1 MRAEQGKNS
10 RHAVRKTVRI
20 RREQAARAKREQAP
34 LRGKQSVSKPP
45 CEALQ
50 KAVRYRFL
58 LRSVVQG
65 RASRHANR
73 FSAHS
78 CKQFRFPSHFS
89 RFRIQ
94 PYNAV
99 SHQNQRFP
107 APSCT
112 TIPLSLPF
120 FKVSHLAIQSRF
132 PPKPA
137 ASHFL
142 PIHILPF
149 CLPFPFLLS
158 SCFTRQR
165 KKPCRNAVFRPFLQY
180 NVMFLS
186 KNASFLAKPC
196 PAAFGFPSCLVLRF
210 PLSSHFQSRFPP
222 RLVVQSS
229 ANRHAIPFPV
239 HTCETIPLS
248 ISFQSIS
255 RPILYRNAS
264 YLAMQSSANRHASFI
279 PSYSHPYPA
288 RKAEEIVD
296 QQRTYLFLFPSTFFV
311 YMSIQPFSFRYP
323 QWDVEE
329 MRKKRKKRPK

>member
-1 MRAEQGKNS
+1 MRYNS
-10 RHAVRKTVRI
+10 A
-20 RREQAARAKREQAP
+20 
-34 LRGKQSVSKPP
+34 
-45 CEALQ
+45 
-50 KAVRYRFL
+50 F
-58 LRSVVQG
+58 RSVFK
-65 RASRHANR
+65 ASHPATQSRVNRHVNR
-73 FSAHS
+73 FPAPSCATIPLFFSFVKALHPATQGSARSNARPFPAHS

-107 APSCT
+107 APLCT

-180 NVMFLS
+180 NAMFLS

-196 PAAFGFPSCLVLRF
+196 PAAFGFLSCLVLRF

-222 RLVVQSS
+222 RLVVQGG

-248 ISFQSIS
+248 ISFQSIF

-264 YLAMQSSANRHASFI
+264 HLAMQSGFI
-279 PSYSHPYPA
+279 PSHSHPYPT

-296 QQRTYLFLFPSTFFV
+296 QQRTYLFLFSSVSHPFPS
-311 YMSIQPFSFRYP
+311 SI
-323 QWDVEE
+323 
-329 MRKKRKKRPK
+329 